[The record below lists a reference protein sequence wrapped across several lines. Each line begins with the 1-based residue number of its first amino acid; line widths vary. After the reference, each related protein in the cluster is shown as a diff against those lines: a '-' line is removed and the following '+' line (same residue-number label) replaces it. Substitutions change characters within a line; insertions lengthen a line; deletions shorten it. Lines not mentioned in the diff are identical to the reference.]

1 MAVSK
6 PLLTEFGIHHRLESC
21 EIILHLH
28 SFYLF
33 LDAALYNQLAEY
45 IEEYNQNK
53 SRTSRSAS
61 DEQEEMAKM
70 VQRFLR
76 DKYPGAKAFPN
87 QLVKLMA
94 SQDPARALERNSILE
109 PPNESCD
116 SGGTASQTS
125 NSGYKEVPYC
135 LESLNG
141 KLNEPSKKCYFWA
154 DNGVNYLR
162 YTGRNLA
169 TEFTGVVG

>member
-1 MAVSK
+1 MFLSHLPNFTVN
-6 PLLTEFGIHHRLESC
+6 FGPKGDWKS
-21 EIILHLH
+21 ILAYFRTIYSH
-28 SFYLF
+28 SFCSF

-45 IEEYNQNK
+45 IAEYNQNK

-61 DEQEEMAKM
+61 DEQKEMAKM

-116 SGGTASQTS
+116 SGGSDDQPS

-135 LESLNG
+135 LETLNG

-154 DNGVNYLR
+154 DNGVIYLQ
-162 YTGRNLA
+162 
-169 TEFTGVVG
+169 